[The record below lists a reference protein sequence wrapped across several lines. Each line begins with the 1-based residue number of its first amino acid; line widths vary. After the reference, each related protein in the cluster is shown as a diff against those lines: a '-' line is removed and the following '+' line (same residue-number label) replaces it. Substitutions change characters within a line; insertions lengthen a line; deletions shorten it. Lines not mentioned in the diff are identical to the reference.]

1 MILVG
6 KQFDT
11 FEQWEKD
18 AILEEK
24 IALIQELV
32 SQRIVQSKIADALG
46 ISEKTL
52 IKMKQLHPR
61 INQAFVNG
69 DTELES
75 KLVDAIYQRAVG
87 MEYEEIQ
94 TIIEETKTGT
104 KKRIV
109 KTKKKALPDFI
120 AAKYLLAI
128 KFGRKYNEKKDI
140 IAIMEKRLAQGDDVW
155 INEALLE
162 ELPDKEDQIEKA
174 TMIRSQKSKV
184 M

>member
-1 MILVG
+1 MG

-18 AILEEK
+18 GILEDK
-24 IALIQELV
+24 IATVQELV

-46 ISEKTL
+46 ITEKTL

-104 KKRIV
+104 KKKIV
-109 KTKKKALPDFI
+109 KSKKKALPDFN

-128 KFGRKYNEKKDI
+128 KFGRKYNEKKEI
-140 IAIMEKRLAQGDDVW
+140 IALMEKRIANSDDVW
-155 INEALLE
+155 FNEALSD

-174 TMIRSQKSKV
+174 AMICSQKRKV
-184 M
+184 V

>member
-1 MILVG
+1 
-6 KQFDT
+6 
-11 FEQWEKD
+11 
-18 AILEEK
+18 
-24 IALIQELV
+24 LV

-46 ISEKTL
+46 ITEKTL

-75 KLVDAIYQRAVG
+75 KLVDAVYQRAIG

-104 KKRIV
+104 KKKII
-109 KTKKKALPDFI
+109 KTKKKSLPDFN

-128 KFGRKYNEKKDI
+128 KFGRKYNEKKEI
-140 IAIMEKRLAQGDDVW
+140 IALMEKRIAKDDDVW
-155 INEALLE
+155 FNEALSD
-162 ELPDKEDQIEKA
+162 ELPDKDESVEKA